1 MGEPPVW
8 EGQGGS
14 WHSARRPSAFFTL
27 RRDSSFLR
35 VRKTCRA
42 WSTETLRAQACRF
55 DGPSE
60 VNGDAEGS
68 PSAIQRLARIV
79 QADVVDLRTQIDA
92 RKYADI
98 HAAANAESKLVR
110 GESPAAET
118 RATDQALHERID
130 FRGVA
135 KSQAR
140 AKHIRV
146 CIQGNSARRG
156 VIGAEIT
163 SNTEPAV
170 GVKGDGAAD
179 PVLVDAVGVA
189 QAEVGIASG
198 NVHGLRVRRN

>member
-79 QADVVDLRTQIDA
+79 QADGPSEVNGDA
-92 RKYADI
+92 
-98 HAAANAESKLVR
+98 E
-110 GESPAAET
+110 GSPSAIQRLA
-118 RATDQALHERID
+118 RIVQTA
-130 FRGVA
+130 G
-135 KSQAR
+135 
-140 AKHIRV
+140 
-146 CIQGNSARRG
+146 
-156 VIGAEIT
+156 
-163 SNTEPAV
+163 
-170 GVKGDGAAD
+170 
-179 PVLVDAVGVA
+179 
-189 QAEVGIASG
+189 
-198 NVHGLRVRRN
+198 